1 MSPAEILK
9 AYEQGKERRYKLLFA
24 VNGGAFAIAKLVA
37 DESSPDL
44 GDLALWQISIG
55 MILFTTLMVVDIFF
69 FGQNMH
75 RQDEN
80 LFRWP
85 GKLILFMLGLLI
97 CTGWFMVSINRL
109 GKVGGITLGLVYVGS
124 FVLAFFVERLGARK
138 KPIATIR

>member
-1 MSPAEILK
+1 MSPADILK

-75 RQDEN
+75 RKDRD
-80 LFRWP
+80 LFRPP
-85 GKLILFMLGLLI
+85 GKLILFALGLLI
-97 CTGWFMVSINRL
+97 CTGWFMVSNKHL
-109 GKVGGITLGLVYVGS
+109 GVAWGISLGLVYVGS
-124 FVLAFFVERLGARK
+124 CALAFLVERLGAK
-138 KPIATIR
+138 GKEQG